1 MEMKM
6 YVTGEDEGD
15 DDMLDDEHSPGGIVI
30 ESLLNIR
37 TVASLTLENTK
48 LREYHHALRSENPNP
63 MFNNFL
69 KGSGFGLGQF
79 FQFWGMGLMFYF
91 GAWILHNHYDKFGFR
106 DFLICMFGLF
116 FSIYGLTVALEGATD
131 RKRAKLAADRI
142 FHLID
147 RKSAIDPIDPLS
159 EDEEAKG
166 DKSTK
171 NNQKDSGKVDSSGEH
186 AV

>member
-1 MEMKM
+1 MGFGAEMEMKM
-6 YVTGEDEGD
+6 YMKGEDEGD
-15 DDMLDDEHSPGGIVI
+15 DDMLDNEHSPGGIVI

-37 TVASLTLENTK
+37 TIASLTLENTK
-48 LREYHHALRSENPNP
+48 LREYHDALWAENRKPLL
-63 MFNNFL
+63 NNFL

-79 FQFWGMGLMFYF
+79 FQFWGIALMFWF
-91 GAWILHNHYDKFGFR
+91 GAWILHNHHDKFSFR

-142 FHLID
+142 FTLID
-147 RKSAIDPIDPLS
+147 RQSAIDPLS
-159 EDEEAKG
+159 EG
-166 DKSTK
+166 DKSTEA
-171 NNQKDSGKVDSSGEH
+171 NQRHNDNVDASGEH

>member
-6 YVTGEDEGD
+6 YMKGEDEGD

-48 LREYHHALRSENPNP
+48 LRGYHDALLAENRKPLL
-63 MFNNFL
+63 NNLL

-79 FQFWGMGLMFYF
+79 FQFWGIGLMFWF
-91 GAWILHNHYDKFGFR
+91 GAWILHNYPGRFTFR

-142 FHLID
+142 FTLID
-147 RKSAIDPIDPLS
+147 RQSAIDPLI
-159 EDEEAKG
+159 ERAG
-166 DKSTK
+166 STEV
-171 NNQKDSGKVDSSGEH
+171 NQKNRDEVGTTGEH
-186 AV
+186 PV